1 MLDRRITSLL
11 SVLLCV
17 SLASVSA
24 FVEELDDSF
33 METRGADDIWLIKFY
48 APWCTFCKQLDP
60 VWHQIGSELKSLGS
74 PVNVGKSD
82 ATASTGLA
90 KEFRVRGYPAILM
103 LKKDV
108 KYNYSGPRTKDGI
121 MDFAHR
127 VGGPLV
133 RSLRSLELFQHAMT
147 RHDVMFVY
155 VGATSQLKGNYTSAA
170 EELIVHTYF
179 FSATRDVL
187 PKAISLPSL
196 PAVVVLKD
204 GTYFTYDEEHD
215 GDLKMW
221 INRERFPNYF
231 KIDSYTLYAM
241 GESGKLVMLALV
253 EEKNLCDESLRY
265 KGLVEKVAA
274 EHRETYSRNF
284 YFGFMEGSDYINGL
298 VMGEVIVPS
307 FIVVN
312 LSNDG
317 YFLPPG
323 AVETEH
329 HLLDF
334 LNGVLDG
341 SIQCQGGN
349 GVVQRI
355 GRFVYDTKVTLTPV
369 FSQAPLLGCFL
380 VGFPLAIAAV
390 FCYLCCKARPKIGD
404 DDDEDGVALLAPS
417 LQRRKESANKK
428 TD

>member
-1 MLDRRITSLL
+1 M
-11 SVLLCV
+11 V
-17 SLASVSA
+17 SVSA
-24 FVEELDDSF
+24 FVEDVCCMKGVYCVLLCDVVV
-33 METRGADDIWLIKFY
+33 LQFY

-82 ATASTGLA
+82 ATTNTGQSHFQN
-90 KEFRVRGYPAILM
+90 KS
-103 LKKDV
+103 V

-127 VGGPLV
+127 VGGPLI
-133 RSLRSLELFQHAMT
+133 RSLSSLQLFQHAMN

-155 VGATSQLKGNYTSAA
+155 VGATSQLKGNYASAA

-187 PKAISLPSL
+187 PKAVALPSL
-196 PAVVVLKD
+196 PAVVVFKD
-204 GTYFTYDEEHD
+204 GTYFTYNEESD
-215 GDLKMW
+215 GELKSW
-221 INRERFPNYF
+221 INRERFPMYF

-241 GESGKLVMLALV
+241 GESGNINTPQSDV
-253 EEKNLCDESLRY
+253 NT
-265 KGLVEKVAA
+265 
-274 EHRETYSRNF
+274 HRNF

-307 FIVVN
+307 LIVIN

-323 AVETEH
+323 AVETER

-341 SIQCQGGN
+341 SVQCHGGN
-349 GVVQRI
+349 SATQRI
-355 GRFVYDTKVTLTPV
+355 RRFIYDAKVTLTPV

-380 VGFPLAIAAV
+380 VGFPFTILAI
-390 FCYLCCKARPKIGD
+390 FCYLCCKARSNVSD
-404 DDDEDGVALLAPS
+404 DDTDNVVLLAS
-417 LQRRKESANKK
+417 SQQHRKKTTNKK
-428 TD
+428 SD